1 MATAKTKKTKKTSD
15 KKTTSKKKKEQFKLS
30 GSEIVDKVKDLIKEG
45 NVRRII
51 IKNEK
56 GELMLEIPV
65 TLALVGAV
73 FAPTLAA
80 VGALTALVSNVT
92 IEVDRK

>member
-1 MATAKTKKTKKTSD
+1 MATTKTKKTSN
-15 KKTTSKKKKEQFKLS
+15 KKSSSKKKKEQFKLS

-65 TLALVGAV
+65 TIALVGAV

-80 VGALTALVSNVT
+80 VGALAALVSNVT